1 MVVPGRKQEW
11 ASSIGA
17 KRHREELESR
27 MSENKRYQNA
37 PIWREIDGLRYQTVG
52 QLRVKYLE
60 VFRQPSR
67 SNHKQFLVRRIAWR
81 LQANAEGD
89 LSERARQR
97 AGVLAEEADLRIRAP
112 QSFLKDLSEGNRDP
126 RLPAAGTR
134 LTRQFQGHSVSVE
147 VLEKGFRYQEQ
158 IYRSLS
164 AVARHVTGVQWN
176 GFAFFN
182 LRAEPRHGS

>member
-1 MVVPGRKQEW
+1 
-11 ASSIGA
+11 
-17 KRHREELESR
+17 

-37 PIWREIDGLRYQTVG
+37 PIWREIDALRYQTVG

-60 VFRQPSR
+60 VFRQESR

-81 LQANAEGD
+81 MQANAEGD

-97 AGVLAEEADLRIRAP
+97 AVLVAEQADLRIRAP
-112 QSFLKDLSEGNRDP
+112 QSFIKKLAARTRDP

-134 LTRQFQGHSVSVE
+134 LTRQFQGHTISVE
-147 VLEKGFRYQEQ
+147 VLEKGFRYGEQ
-158 IYRSLS
+158 GYRSLS

-176 GFAFFN
+176 GFEFFHIGV
-182 LRAEPRHGS
+182 EPRDGS